1 MMTFSKPLDPAI
13 AEAIEKVQEFILQ
26 TTGEA
31 PTPQELSSALT
42 RYFVLK
48 EISDF
53 IEISR
58 LENEKMNEFQHCKK

>member
-1 MMTFSKPLDPAI
+1 MAGTNRLDSTI
-13 AEAIEKVQEFILQ
+13 VEAIGKIREFILQ

-48 EISDF
+48 EIMDF
-53 IEISR
+53 IEMSR
-58 LENEKMNEFQHCKK
+58 MEGGEKSE

>member
-1 MMTFSKPLDPAI
+1 MTGTNRLDPAI
-13 AEAIEKVQEFILQ
+13 VEAIEKIQNFIRE

-48 EISDF
+48 EIMDF

-58 LENEKMNEFQHCKK
+58 LENE